1 MMAFD
6 PTLSCPIMKGI
17 TCAETECVFWDNVL
31 LRCSQVNQAVTQNY
45 NEITGALDPIT
56 GEITLDLG
64 QIYRDV
70 TVYVDWDTRV
80 KFTNIANAPVDLTTA
95 NGRVGIPVLF
105 QGINAQYVYLT
116 GLDLPLNYIVTGN
129 A

>member
-1 MMAFD
+1 MMVFD

-17 TCAETECVFWDNVL
+17 TCAETDCVFWDTVL
-31 LRCSQVNQAVTQNY
+31 LRCSQVNQLTTQNY
-45 NEITGALDPIT
+45 NELTGGLAMIA

-80 KFTNIANAPVDLTTA
+80 KFTNIANPVVDLTTA

-116 GLDLPLNYIVTGN
+116 ALDLPLNYIVTGN